1 MVRGQY
7 MGASLGK
14 FRALRIIAVD
24 PARPRAGLLRQ
35 SVPMSAPDR
44 IDANPT
50 LSAAA
55 IRSGYAGVIPFVVC
69 LLGVLLAP
77 GIEWRARAQQ
87 AAIDYGAV
95 ILSFVGA
102 LHWGLALGGKLRG
115 DGRTIFAS
123 VLPSMVA
130 ALALGLVGQ
139 RALALLVIGFGLFW
153 LYEHHQLRD
162 RLPADYLRM
171 RRNLTLAVCGTL
183 ALTMFASESV
193 GLP

>member
-1 MVRGQY
+1 
-7 MGASLGK
+7 
-14 FRALRIIAVD
+14 
-24 PARPRAGLLRQ
+24 
-35 SVPMSAPDR
+35 MSPPDR

-55 IRSGYAGVIPFVVC
+55 LWSGYAGVIPFAVC

-77 GIEWRARAQQ
+77 DVEWRARAQQ

-95 ILSFVGA
+95 ILSFIGA

>member
-1 MVRGQY
+1 
-7 MGASLGK
+7 
-14 FRALRIIAVD
+14 
-24 PARPRAGLLRQ
+24 
-35 SVPMSAPDR
+35 MSSPDR
-44 IDANPT
+44 IEVGPA

-55 IRSGYAGVIPFVVC
+55 IWSGYAGVVPFVVC

-77 GIEWRARAQQ
+77 AAEWRRLAQQ

-102 LHWGLALGGKLRG
+102 LHWGLALAGRLRG
-115 DGRTIFAS
+115 DARTIIAS
-123 VLPSMVA
+123 VLPSVMA
-130 ALALGLVGQ
+130 AFALWLDGQ
-139 RALALLVIGFGLFW
+139 RALALLVVGFGLFW

-183 ALTMFASESV
+183 ALTLFASESV
-193 GLP
+193 GLQ

>member
-1 MVRGQY
+1 MSSPG
-7 MGASLGK
+7 
-14 FRALRIIAVD
+14 RIE
-24 PARPRAGLLRQ
+24 
-35 SVPMSAPDR
+35 SS
-44 IDANPT
+44 PT

-55 IRSGYAGVIPFVVC
+55 VWSGYAGVIPFVLC
-69 LLGVLLAP
+69 LLGVLVAP
-77 GIEWRARAQQ
+77 GAEWRLRAQQ

-102 LHWGLALGGKLRG
+102 LHWGLALAGRLRG

-130 ALALGLVGQ
+130 ALALGLDGQ
-139 RALALLVIGFGLFW
+139 RALALLVVGFGLFW
-153 LYEHHQLRD
+153 LYEHHQVRD

-171 RRNLTLAVCGTL
+171 RRNLTLVVCGTL

-193 GLP
+193 GLQ